1 MPNEWRVLLASVK
14 EVAQALQESSDRGNL
29 EDVVFWKA
37 VLSERVEVLIA
48 TVRSDSSVTRTDI
61 DE

>member
-1 MPNEWRVLLASVK
+1 VPNEWRVLLASVK
-14 EVAQALQESSDRGNL
+14 EVAQALQESNDRGNV
-29 EDVVFWKA
+29 EDALFWRA

>member
-1 MPNEWRVLLASVK
+1 MK

-29 EDVVFWKA
+29 EDVLFWKA